1 MRPRA
6 GAKHLAFLLPSQL
19 TEVSDLTRVTLE
31 TVIPTQHGLIRGAIH
46 ACGLADLVPAIHIAP
61 DGARLVIDTKQGR
74 VWVDGVEIGGLQPGS
89 HPFKFITLMA
99 SGSTLVSRD
108 EIVKNLSSGRQDEDV
123 AARQAKT
130 AANKAIAK
138 AMTAAGHAFDP
149 DFFPA
154 AGIGFYRCTLP
165 AYVR

>member
-1 MRPRA
+1 
-6 GAKHLAFLLPSQL
+6 
-19 TEVSDLTRVTLE
+19 
-31 TVIPTQHGLIRGAIH
+31 
-46 ACGLADLVPAIHIAP
+46 
-61 DGARLVIDTKQGR
+61 
-74 VWVDGVEIGGLQPGS
+74 
-89 HPFKFITLMA
+89 MA

-138 AMTAAGHAFDP
+138 AMTAAGREFDT